1 MVVFWNED
9 SGRQLRLITPENEGG
24 YETSSFHHHQ
34 DVLSFMILMFLLIL
48 LTHLRRLLGFLDR
61 QIHLDC
67 HQDCSQLLHLLVGEE
82 EQELKMY
89 RVSDHDHDLN
99 HPSLN

>member
-1 MVVFWNED
+1 
-9 SGRQLRLITPENEGG
+9 
-24 YETSSFHHHQ
+24 
-34 DVLSFMILMFLLIL
+34 MILMFLLIL
-48 LTHLRRLLGFLDR
+48 LTHLR

-82 EQELKMY
+82 EQELKMH

-99 HPSLN
+99 HPSLS